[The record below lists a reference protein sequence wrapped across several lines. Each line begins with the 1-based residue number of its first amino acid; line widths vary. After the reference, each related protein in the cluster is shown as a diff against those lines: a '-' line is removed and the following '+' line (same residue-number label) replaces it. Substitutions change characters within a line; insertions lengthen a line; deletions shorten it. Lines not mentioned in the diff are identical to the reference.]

1 MTLDHFVPFVERVR
15 YGMLKAALDEGVSA
29 KQLAKRMGFMLSR
42 VRYLVMDEGADPSLS
57 EIATWHYSVNGS
69 RVKFSFL

>member
-29 KQLAKRMGFMLSR
+29 KQLAKRTGYSVSR
-42 VRYLVMDEGADPSLS
+42 VRYLVLDEDADPALD
-57 EIATWHYSVNGS
+57 EICNWHQSVNGS
-69 RVKFSFL
+69 RVTVSLL